1 MLIAGRVLVLL
12 ALLYAASC
20 SAWGCSAPAFA
31 PGLQHAGPTSRVV
44 QGRRTCRIMGGPLH
58 LRPGK
63 MFVTLFAL
71 S

>member
-44 QGRRTCRIMGGPLH
+44 QGAERAVSWGDRYI
-58 LRPGK
+58 
-63 MFVTLFAL
+63 
-71 S
+71 